1 MAYKIF
7 VVNPG
12 STSTKIAVFNNE
24 ECAFKKS
31 IRHDPAELSAFQADV
46 DQYWYRVNVI
56 KEILKENGFEL
67 DGFDAFVGRGGILRP
82 LAGGTY
88 RVNKQMLEDLRT
100 SRYGNHAS
108 NLGALIVSEL
118 AAAHSKEAYVVNPPV
133 VDELMEV
140 ARVTGLPEIKRTS
153 VFHALNQKAV
163 AIRAARDTGV
173 DYNKSRFIVAHLGG
187 GVSVGAH
194 DMGRVTD
201 VNNGLEEGP
210 FTPQRTGSLPVIQL
224 VDLCFSGKY
233 TKAEINKLLVGKGGL
248 YAHTG
253 ISDGVVLAEKAEKDS
268 SVKLLFDAMAYRIAR
283 EICACAATLYGKVDR
298 VIITGGLANDTV
310 LVDKIKERVSF
321 LGPVSVYPGED
332 EMSALAE
339 GMMRVLE
346 GHETVLEY

>member
-1 MAYKIF
+1 
-7 VVNPG
+7 
-12 STSTKIAVFNNE
+12 
-24 ECAFKKS
+24 
-31 IRHDPAELSAFQADV
+31 
-46 DQYWYRVNVI
+46 
-56 KEILKENGFEL
+56 
-67 DGFDAFVGRGGILRP
+67 
-82 LAGGTY
+82 
-88 RVNKQMLEDLRT
+88 MLEDLRT

-118 AAAHSKEAYVVNPPV
+118 AAIYSKEAYVVNPPV
-133 VDELMEV
+133 VDELMEE

-163 AIRAARDTGV
+163 AIRVARDTGV

-253 ISDGVVLAEKAEKDS
+253 ISDGIILAEKAEKDS

-298 VIITGGLANDTV
+298 IIITGGLANDTV
-310 LVDKIKERVSF
+310 LVGKIKDRVSF
-321 LGPVSVYPGED
+321 LGPVAVYPGED
-332 EMSALAE
+332 EMTALAE
-339 GMMRVLE
+339 GMIRVLE
-346 GHETVLEY
+346 GHETALQY